1 MLEVFSLKH
10 IIRGRAAMK
19 NMCTSPTIR
28 IFIHTMILSIIA
40 SFSHFAYNL
49 SGRNLIVGLFNP
61 VNESVW
67 EHLKFMFFPF
77 LLWWIVIYLMKN
89 RKCEIPVNT
98 WIVSAAVSLVVA
110 PLFVVLLFYSYTG
123 ALGIKSVFVDIL
135 LVLICYFL
143 ALSIASHLLKYLE
156 PNKLV
161 AIVAVIAI
169 AVMFIL
175 FFVFTFSPP
184 QLPIFYDTLT
194 KTYGI

>member
-1 MLEVFSLKH
+1 
-10 IIRGRAAMK
+10 MK
-19 NMCTSPTIR
+19 NMCLSPTIR

-77 LLWWIVIYLMKN
+77 LLWWIVIYLVKN
-89 RKCEIPVNT
+89 KKCEIPVNT

-110 PLFVVLLFYSYTG
+110 PLSVVLLFYSYTG
-123 ALGIKSVFVDIL
+123 ALGIKSVFIDIL
-135 LVLICYFL
+135 LVLVCYFF
-143 ALSIASHLLKYLE
+143 ALSIASHFLKYLE

-175 FFVFTFSPP
+175 FFVFTFTPP

>member
-1 MLEVFSLKH
+1 
-10 IIRGRAAMK
+10 MK

-28 IFIHTMILSIIA
+28 IFIHTVILGIIA
-40 SFSHFAYNL
+40 SFSHFAYDL
-49 SGRNLIVGLFNP
+49 SGRNLVVGLFNP

-89 RKCEIPVNT
+89 KKCEISVNT

-110 PLFVVLLFYSYTG
+110 PLSVVLLFYSYTG
-123 ALGIKSVFVDIL
+123 ALGVESVFVDIF
-135 LVLICYFL
+135 LVFVCYFL
-143 ALSIASHLLKYLE
+143 ALCVASHFRKYSD
-156 PNKLV
+156 PNKRV

-169 AVMFIL
+169 AVTFIL
-175 FFVFTFSPP
+175 FLVFTFNPP